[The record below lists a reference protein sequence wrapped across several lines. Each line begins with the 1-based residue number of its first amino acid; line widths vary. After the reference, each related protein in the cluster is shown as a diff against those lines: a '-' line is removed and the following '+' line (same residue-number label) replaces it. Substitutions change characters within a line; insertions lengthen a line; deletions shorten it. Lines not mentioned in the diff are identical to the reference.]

1 MKYLISICLFT
12 GASIGF
18 AACHSEGNSVQE
30 DEVQTIMKGK
40 SNQPDQRDNPYLT
53 AGDKTFIIGTQNG
66 DFPDMGGHAPNEMGG
81 VWSQKIKLL
90 DGFWLRLTD
99 EQGNA
104 AWLQTA
110 ERYTTYPEGSM
121 FTYSTSLPGV
131 TVNRFQF
138 CPDGQKGILVSYEF
152 QNQSAEMRRF
162 KVDFV
167 AKTDLFPVWPG
178 KERGMQ
184 DGEDRLEWDA
194 EQALYKAQDSV
205 HPWFVVWG
213 ADAPAIAHELQA
225 DMPHPTQGLGCS
237 GAMTHEI
244 SLPAGEKRQITYAIA
259 GSQKDFSAAEQT
271 YQRLQTQ
278 KDNLL
283 QQKKD
288 HYADVVH
295 RGQISIPDKALQE
308 VYNWC
313 KINTEWLVQDL
324 DSVGRFLGAGAVEYP
339 WLFGCDNS
347 YALQGVV
354 ASGDQALAMQTLR
367 VLKEQSE
374 RVNGNGRILHEMS
387 FSGDIW
393 NKGNT
398 QETAHF
404 IMAVW
409 NVFQWT
415 GDESFLTEMYPY
427 MRKGIDYLFREMDQ
441 NGNLFPEGYGI
452 MEVRG
457 LNAELIDVSVYAQ
470 QALDVMSKA
479 AELLGD
485 GSLAEEYASRSA
497 TMLEKINTC
506 FWDENVQSYCDF
518 YGTREQALQT
528 TKGAMEQVS
537 LSGKTDDPVR
547 AAHLKRYEDMYHSF
561 EQYPQ
566 GTEKGWS
573 TNINWVISTPMEVG
587 IAPRDRAIKLLD
599 KVRNEHCGAYGPYLS
614 AVERMRMMTIAT
626 GVQAMA
632 EAAYGRIDQSLEYV
646 HYIVNTFGYTL
657 PGSINEMMPDYG
669 CPTQAWTIYG
679 IVKPLISYVYGI
691 RPEAYKHKVTFRPQ
705 LPTGW
710 DEIAIHRL
718 PIGQQKI
725 DYRVKRTQQGLEI
738 QLTTSEPDWHY
749 QVEETNL
756 PIYRFTVNGQQ
767 QTVDA
772 ARN

>member
-1 MKYLISICLFT
+1 MKQLFF
-12 GASIGF
+12 IPLF
-18 AACHSEGNSVQE
+18 AGTLLGLMACHSKGNLANE
-30 DEVQTIMKGK
+30 EEVLTIMKGK
-40 SNQPDQRDNPYLT
+40 SNQPDQRGNPCIT
-53 AGDKTFIIGTQNG
+53 AGDKTFIIGTQDG

-81 VWSQKIKLL
+81 VWNQKIKLL
-90 DGFWLRLTD
+90 DGFWLKLTD
-99 EQGNA
+99 EKGNA

-110 ERYTTYPEGSM
+110 DHYTTYPEGSS
-121 FTYSTSLPGV
+121 FSYVTSLPGV
-131 TVNRFQF
+131 TVDRFQF
-138 CPDGQKGILVSYEF
+138 CPNGQRGIIITYVF
-152 QNQSAEMRRF
+152 HNQSKETQHF

-178 KERGMQ
+178 KELGIQ

-194 EQALYKAQDSV
+194 DQALYKAQDSM

-213 ADAPAIAHELQA
+213 ANTPVISHELQA
-225 DMPHPTQGLGCS
+225 EIPHPTQGLGNS
-237 GAMTHEI
+237 GSMTHEI
-244 SLPAGEKRQITYAIA
+244 SLLAGEERQLTYVVA
-259 GSQKDFSAAEQT
+259 GSQENFLEAERT
-271 YQRLQTQ
+271 YQLLQTQ
-278 KDNLL
+278 KETLL

-288 HYADVVH
+288 HYADVVR

-313 KINTEWLVQDL
+313 KINTDWLVQDL

-354 ASGDQALAMQTLR
+354 ASGDQALAIQTLR

-374 RVNGNGRILHEMS
+374 RINGNGRILHEMS

-409 NVFQWT
+409 NVFLWT

-427 MRKGIDYLFREMDQ
+427 MQKGIDYLFKEMDQ

-479 AELLGD
+479 ASLFGD
-485 GSLAEEYASRSA
+485 ESLAEEYASRSA
-497 TMLEKINTC
+497 TLLEKINTC
-506 FWDENVQSYCDF
+506 FWDEDVQSYCDF
-518 YGTREQALQT
+518 YGMREQALQT
-528 TKGAMEQVS
+528 TKGAMEQVN
-537 LSGKTDDPVR
+537 LSSKTDDPIR
-547 AAHLKRYEDMYHSF
+547 ATHLKLYEEMYRSF
-561 EQYPQ
+561 EKYPKE
-566 GTEKGWS
+566 TEKGWC

-587 IAPRDRAIKLLD
+587 IAPHDRAIKLLD
-599 KVRNEHCGAYGPYLS
+599 KVRNEHCGEYGPYLS
-614 AVERMRMMTIAT
+614 AVERMHMMTIAT

-632 EAAYGRIDQSLEYV
+632 EAAYGRVDQALEYV

-691 RPEAYKHKVTFRPQ
+691 RPEAHKHKVTFRPQ
-705 LPTGW
+705 LPMGW
-710 DEIAIHRL
+710 DEIAICRL
-718 PIGQQKI
+718 PIGKNQI
-725 DYRVKRTQQGLEI
+725 DYCVKRTQQGLDI
-738 QLTTSEPDWHY
+738 QLTSSESNWQY
-749 QVEETNL
+749 QVEETNI
-756 PIYRFTVNGQQ
+756 PIYRFTVNGKPQHIE
-767 QTVDA
+767 V
-772 ARN
+772 N